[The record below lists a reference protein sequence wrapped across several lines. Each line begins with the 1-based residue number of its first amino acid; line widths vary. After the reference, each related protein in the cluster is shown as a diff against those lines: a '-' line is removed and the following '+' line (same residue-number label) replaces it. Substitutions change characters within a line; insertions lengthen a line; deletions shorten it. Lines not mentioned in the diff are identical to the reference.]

1 MPIYPAL
8 SFLAVGVVLVVELV
22 FLRTGLLAQ
31 RAYWIAMAIVYGFMV
46 LVDGWLTKLSAPI
59 VVYRPDDVS
68 GWRPIWDIL
77 AEEYLYAWAL
87 LTLVLVCW
95 EHAGRSAAEPADDRA
110 DADTSTG
117 AEAGAASEVGAGAD
131 TGAEAGR

>member
-8 SFLAVGVVLVVELV
+8 SLLAVGVVLVVELLV
-22 FLRTGLLAQ
+22 LRTGLLVQ
-31 RAYWIAMAIVYGFMV
+31 RAYWIAMVIVYGFMIV
-46 LVDGWLTKLSAPI
+46 VDGWLTKLSAPI
-59 VVYRPDDVS
+59 VLYRPDDVS

-95 EHAGRSAAEPADDRA
+95 DHAGRAPDDPTGDPAEA
-110 DADTSTG
+110 DAVTG
-117 AEAGAASEVGAGAD
+117 AEV
-131 TGAEAGR
+131 RR

>member
-68 GWRPIWDIL
+68 GWRPMPSQGP
-77 AEEYLYAWAL
+77 YL
-87 LTLVLVCW
+87 
-95 EHAGRSAAEPADDRA
+95 RSACQRGDRL
-110 DADTSTG
+110 SCR
-117 AEAGAASEVGAGAD
+117 SY
-131 TGAEAGR
+131 